1 MIVKMKS
8 LIYSFVISCLLLLS
22 CNSKAEKDNFNTQ
35 VRQLNDS
42 AVAIGSLGDTA
53 KIMVAIELLN
63 KVIAMKPDYY
73 LAYWNKLT
81 FQYRL
86 GLMEDAFATLK
97 SMEQIN
103 PENPDL
109 KTMIG
114 AFLEQNKKDSIQ
126 AMTKYKEADLL
137 YRNILDT
144 ISPNCLSYQSTMINY
159 ILNLKLLGE
168 NFDADSIL
176 YSPTQNDYYGKEEI
190 YEAFKQF
197 AENNLMKKTRE
208 ELVKMISQPSEGGQK
223 HLQSKALY

>member
-1 MIVKMKS
+1 MVVKMK
-8 LIYSFVISCLLLLS
+8 LNICSFIISCLLLLG
-22 CNSKAEKDNFNTQ
+22 CNSKTKRDNCNKQ

-42 AVAIGSLGDTA
+42 AVAIGSLGDTT

-86 GLMEDAFATLK
+86 GLMDDAFATLK

-137 YRNILDT
+137 YKNILDT
-144 ISPNCLSYQSTMINY
+144 ISPNCLSYQFTMINY

-208 ELVKMISQPSEGGQK
+208 ELVKMVSLSSGRDI
-223 HLQSKALY
+223 LLVN

>member
-1 MIVKMKS
+1 MIMKIK
-8 LIYSFVISCLLLLS
+8 LHIYSFITSCLLLLS
-22 CNSKAEKDNFNTQ
+22 CNSKSEKDNFNKQ

-73 LAYWNKLT
+73 SAYWNKLA

-86 GLMEDAFATLK
+86 GLLDDAFATLK

-103 PENPDL
+103 PESPEL

-114 AFLEQNKKDSIQ
+114 AFLEQNKKASIQ

-137 YRNILDT
+137 YKNILDT

-159 ILNLKLLGE
+159 ILISNYWAKTLMQTVFYTHPLKTTIM
-168 NFDADSIL
+168 AR
-176 YSPTQNDYYGKEEI
+176 KRC
-190 YEAFKQF
+190 
-197 AENNLMKKTRE
+197 M
-208 ELVKMISQPSEGGQK
+208 K
-223 HLQSKALY
+223 HLSNSQKTIL